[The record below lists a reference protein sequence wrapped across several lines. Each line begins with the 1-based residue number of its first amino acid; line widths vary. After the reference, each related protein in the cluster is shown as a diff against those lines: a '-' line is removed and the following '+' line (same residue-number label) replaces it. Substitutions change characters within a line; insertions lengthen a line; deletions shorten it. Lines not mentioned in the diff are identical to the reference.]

1 MAVDI
6 NLMFLNLSYFTHVKT
21 YFRLLQDPI
30 SLGIAF
36 LPPQKSERYHAR
48 EYQGEYHAREY
59 QGANRQITN
68 LQELFNY
75 RHSSLRMVIE

>member
-48 EYQGEYHAREY
+48 EYQG
-59 QGANRQITN
+59 ANRQITN